1 MWNICYR
8 QCFSCGVFLIWLTC
22 IYIFRKCQRIIHIH
36 IIFSFV
42 CISYWKLTKWWRN
55 TVSCVLC
62 VFISI
67 VFVALYACNKA
78 RARFLTIT
86 MEIEWVPLDLDLD
99 SSPQCDWLCWYI
111 ESVPRFHNEH
121 SSFFVLFFFC
131 VRYICLREVL
141 AQFKHNNNNNINQC
155 IAAIDLYECV
165 HAVVCH
171 DRLFCLQQMCV
182 QCCGTHS
189 TKHECCGPFWALRK
203 HTWIIYIFL
212 DFQLEIFIER

>member
-1 MWNICYR
+1 MTITNTFNKMWNICYR

-62 VFISI
+62 VCLFISI

-121 SSFFVLFFFC
+121 SSFFVLFFFLC
-131 VRYICLREVL
+131 P
-141 AQFKHNNNNNINQC
+141 
-155 IAAIDLYECV
+155 LY
-165 HAVVCH
+165 
-171 DRLFCLQQMCV
+171 M
-182 QCCGTHS
+182 
-189 TKHECCGPFWALRK
+189 P
-203 HTWIIYIFL
+203 
-212 DFQLEIFIER
+212 